1 MGSRFTCGSKITPDL
16 ATFNTPGGFNEKKY
30 QNNCGQPSQR
40 WGEKYHEPEYWKFGE
55 EGNQYFRHATGQI
68 YVISK
73 DLATYTSINGIS
85 QVNAY
90 DILGKIRGL
99 KVGSGSW
106 SPQYKAAG
114 LSTRRV
120 SLLCIAYFCL
130 GVFVVNRPDVLGQFM
145 PLVGMEW
152 SQIGVAHLFSAIK
165 MFKMKEEMKKVTKKL
180 TLLE

>member
-1 MGSRFTCGSKITPDL
+1 MYLNPKLGGVGGGLVSLYLSILGS
-16 ATFNTPGGFNEKKY
+16 
-30 QNNCGQPSQR
+30 GQ
-40 WGEKYHEPEYWKFGE
+40 
-55 EGNQYFRHATGQI
+55 
-68 YVISK
+68 ISK
-73 DLATYTSINGIS
+73 DKYYYGFF
-85 QVNAY
+85 NAA
-90 DILGKIRGL
+90 L
-99 KVGSGSW
+99 KLPAHFTFGAVVAFYVGSGSW

-130 GVFVVNRPDVLGQFM
+130 GVFVVNRLLTGPVRMVNDDLSVEHMSQELHPVLECEKKARQFM